1 MVIQPGEGLE
11 KKVEMANNNSSSSS
25 NGTAL
30 ESYVWRENEIELL
43 LNIFAEVDEED
54 VPFS

>member
-25 NGTAL
+25 NGT